1 MHRYTKIIPYTGL
14 SGFSNTKIIPYTE
27 MEQGLIVHSTVLVQ
41 MCAVLTDYISY
52 EKNECVREPVQ
63 LKPIT

>member
-1 MHRYTKIIPYTGL
+1 MSAYGVRDTKIPRWNKA
-14 SGFSNTKIIPYTE
+14 FSC
-27 MEQGLIVHSTVLVQ
+27 TVLVQ
-41 MCAVLTDYISY
+41 ICAVLTDYISY

>member
-1 MHRYTKIIPYTGL
+1 M
-14 SGFSNTKIIPYTE
+14 E
-27 MEQGLIVHSTVLVQ
+27 QMEQGFFCTVLVQ
-41 MCAVLTDYISY
+41 ICAVLTDYISY